1 MRQEYTRAR
10 LDDADVDSD
19 PIRQFH
25 AWFAEVIDAGIV
37 EPNAM
42 TLATVSPGGR
52 PSARVVLMRGFD
64 ERGFTFFTSYESRK
78 ARELESNPFAAL
90 VFFWAAPERQ
100 VRVEGRVER
109 VTEAESDAYFARR
122 PRGARLGAWASS
134 QSATVAREVLE
145 ARRREVEAQ
154 FPGEVIPRPSFWGGY
169 RLIPDAI
176 EFWQGRP
183 DRLHDRLLYRRRDGG
198 PWRIERLSP

>member
-1 MRQEYTRAR
+1 MK
-10 LDDADVDSD
+10 
-19 PIRQFH
+19 
-25 AWFAEVIDAGIV
+25 
-37 EPNAM
+37 
-42 TLATVSPGGR
+42 
-52 PSARVVLMRGFD
+52 GFD

-122 PRGARLGAWASS
+122 DRASQLGAWASR
-134 QSATVAREVLE
+134 QSSVIRNREVLDE
-145 ARRREVEAQ
+145 AVAACERRFEGTE
-154 FPGEVIPRPSFWGGY
+154 IPRPPFWGGY
-169 RLIPDAI
+169 GLQPETI

-183 DRLHDRLLYRRRDGG
+183 SRLHDRIRFRRDGYA
-198 PWRIERLSP
+198 WSAERLSP